1 MVIKMSKLLEEQ
13 LKINDAK
20 LFING
25 EYVNAS
31 SGETFDTINP
41 ATNQKLASVA
51 SASVHDV
58 ESAIQVAQT
67 SFESGIWSK
76 MAVEERAK
84 ILCRMSDLVMA
95 RVDELALIETLDVG
109 KPIKESRD
117 FDIPRAASNLR
128 FFAEMA
134 KYIHHEH
141 YPQSKHMSYTQYA
154 PAGVTSLIIPW
165 NLPFMQMTWKA
176 SAALAAGNTVIVKPA
191 SYTPLSAVMLG
202 EIANEAGLPPGV
214 LNILTGP
221 GSTVG
226 TAMTTH
232 PFVRRISFVG
242 ESTTG
247 KTVMRNAASQLIPV
261 SLELGGKS
269 ANIVFDD
276 ADLDEAVQGSIEA
289 IFRNQGEICL
299 AGSRLL
305 VQETVYEQ
313 FLAKLVTAVKKIKVG
328 DPLDE
333 NTDMGA
339 LISTNHLETVDR
351 YVQIGLEEGAKLAT
365 GGKRVEGLTDGNFYE
380 PTVLYDVDNK
390 MRVAQEEIFGP
401 VLVVIPFKTEE
412 EAIQIANDSIYGLA
426 GVVWSNDLRRAHRV
440 ADQINSGLFWINCW
454 YYRDLRT
461 PFGGSKASGIGREGG
476 RHSFE
481 FYTEAKT
488 ITMKL

>member
-1 MVIKMSKLLEEQ
+1 MSQIQQQVIK
-13 LKINDAK
+13 DAK

-25 EYVNAS
+25 EYKDAI
-31 SGETFDTINP
+31 SGESFDTIDP
-41 ATNQKLASVA
+41 STNSKLASVA
-51 SASVHDV
+51 KANEQDAQH
-58 ESAIQVAQT
+58 AIEVAQST
-67 SFESGIWSK
+67 FESGIWSE
-76 MAVEERAK
+76 MPVAERSR
-84 ILCRMSDLVMA
+84 ILCRMSDIILE
-95 RVDELALIETLDVG
+95 RVDELALVETLDVG
-109 KPIKESRD
+109 KPIKESRG
-117 FDIPRAASNLR
+117 FDIPRAAANLR

-134 KYIHHEH
+134 NYINHEH
-141 YPQSKHMSYTQYA
+141 YDQSKYMSYSKYA

-176 SAALAAGNTVIVKPA
+176 SAAMAAGNTVVVKPA

-202 EIANEAGLPPGV
+202 DIANEAGLPPGV
-214 LNILTGP
+214 LNIITGP
-221 GSTVG
+221 GGTVG
-226 TAMTTH
+226 TSMTTH
-232 PFVRRISFVG
+232 PNVRRISFVG

-247 KTVMRNAASQLIPV
+247 KTVMQNAATQLIPV

-269 ANIVFDD
+269 ANIVFED
-276 ADLDEAVQGSIEA
+276 ADLDEAVAGSIEA
-289 IFRNQGEICL
+289 IYRNQGEICL

-305 VQETVYEQ
+305 VQESVYDVFLEKFVEQ
-313 FLAKLVTAVKKIKVG
+313 AKKLKVG
-328 DPLDE
+328 NPLHED
-333 NTDMGA
+333 TDMGA
-339 LISTNHLETVDR
+339 LVSKSHLETVDE
-351 YVQIGLEEGAKLAT
+351 YVHIGIAEGAKLAT
-365 GGKRVEGLTDGNFYE
+365 GGKRVAGLEEGNFYE

-412 EAIQIANDSIYGLA
+412 EAIRIANDSIYGLA
-426 GVVWSNDLRRAHRV
+426 GVVWTNDLRRAHRV
-440 ADQINSGLFWINCW
+440 ASRVNAGLLWINCW

>member
-1 MVIKMSKLLEEQ
+1 MSGTT
-13 LKINDAK
+13 LKDAK

-25 EYVNAS
+25 EYVDAL

-41 ATNQKLASVA
+41 ATNEKLASVA
-51 SASVHDV
+51 NASEQDV
-58 ESAIQVAQT
+58 QKTAEVAQKT
-67 SFESGIWSK
+67 FESGVWSK
-76 MAVEERAK
+76 MSVDDRAK
-84 ILCRMSDLVMA
+84 ILCKMSDLVME
-95 RVDELALIETLDVG
+95 RVEELAMVETLDVG
-109 KPIKESRD
+109 KPIKESLG
-117 FDIPRAASNLR
+117 FDIPRAAQNLR

-134 KYIHHEH
+134 KYVNHEH
-141 YPQSKHMSYTQYA
+141 YDKGNYMSYAKYA

-214 LNILTGP
+214 LNIITGP

-232 PFVRRISFVG
+232 PNVRRISFVG
-242 ESTTG
+242 ETTTG
-247 KTVMRNAASQLIPV
+247 KTIMKNAASQLIPV

-269 ANIVFDD
+269 ANIVFED
-276 ADLDEAVQGSIEA
+276 ADLDEAVSGSIEA

-305 VQETVYEQ
+305 VQESVYEA
-313 FLAKLVTAVKKIKVG
+313 FLDKFTAAVQKIKVG
-328 DPLDE
+328 DPLDPA
-333 NTDMGA
+333 TDMGA
-339 LISTNHLETVDR
+339 LVSASHLATVDE
-351 YVQIGLEEGAKLAT
+351 YVQIGLAEGAKLAA
-365 GGKRVEGLTDGNFYE
+365 GGKRVAGMDKGNFYE
-380 PTVLYDVDNK
+380 PTVFYEVDNS
-390 MRVAQEEIFGP
+390 MRIAQEEIFGP

-412 EAIQIANDSIYGLA
+412 DAIRIANDSIYGLA
-426 GVVWSNDLRRAHRV
+426 GVVWTNDLRRAHRV
-440 ADQINSGLFWINCW
+440 AAQVDAGLLWINCW
-454 YYRDLRT
+454 YVRDLRT

-488 ITMKL
+488 ITMKC

>member
-1 MVIKMSKLLEEQ
+1 MKIQQQVIK
-13 LKINDAK
+13 DAK

-25 EYVNAS
+25 EYKDS
-31 SGETFDTINP
+31 ISGETFDTIDP

-51 SASVHDV
+51 KANEEDTKQ
-58 ESAIQVAQT
+58 AIECAQRT
-67 SFESGIWSK
+67 FESGVWSE
-76 MAVEERAK
+76 MPVAERSK
-84 ILCRMSDLVMA
+84 ILCRMSELVME
-95 RVDELALIETLDVG
+95 RVDELALVETLDVG
-109 KPIKESRD
+109 KPIKESRG

-134 KYIHHEH
+134 NYINHEH
-141 YPQSKHMSYTQYA
+141 YDHSRFMSYSKYA

-176 SAALAAGNTVIVKPA
+176 SAALAAGNTVVVKPA
-191 SYTPLSAVMLG
+191 SYTPLSAVLLG
-202 EIANEAGLPPGV
+202 EIANDAGLPPGV
-214 LNILTGP
+214 LNIITGP
-221 GSTVG
+221 GGTVG
-226 TAMTTH
+226 TTMTTH
-232 PFVRRISFVG
+232 PNVRRISFVG
-242 ESTTG
+242 ESSTG
-247 KTVMRNAASQLIPV
+247 KTVMQSAASQLIPV

-269 ANIVFDD
+269 ANIVFED
-276 ADLDEAVQGSIEA
+276 ADIEEAVAGSIEA

-305 VQETVYEQ
+305 VQESIYDL
-313 FLAKLVTAVKKIKVG
+313 FLDEFVNAVKKIKVG
-328 DPLDE
+328 DPLSE
-333 NTDMGA
+333 ETDMGA
-339 LISTNHLETVDR
+339 LVSKSHLETVEK
-351 YVQIGLEEGAKLAT
+351 YVQIGLSEGAKLAI
-365 GGKRVEGLTDGNFYE
+365 GGKRIAGLEDGNFFE

-401 VLVVIPFKTEE
+401 VLTVIPFKTEE
-412 EAIQIANDSIYGLA
+412 DAIRIANDSIYGLA
-426 GVVWSNDLRRAHRV
+426 GVVWTNDLRRAHRV
-440 ADQINSGLFWINCW
+440 ASKVNAGLLWINCW

>member
-1 MVIKMSKLLEEQ
+1 MDGIQ
-13 LKINDAK
+13 LQDAK

-25 EYVNAS
+25 EYVDAM

-41 ATNQKLASVA
+41 ATNEKLASVA
-51 SASVHDV
+51 CADERDTSKTI
-58 ESAIQVAQT
+58 EIAQAA
-67 SFESGIWSK
+67 FESGVWSNK
-76 MAVEERAK
+76 SVEERSE
-84 ILCRMSDLVMA
+84 ILCRMSDLVLE
-95 RVDELALIETLDVG
+95 RVEELATLETMDVG
-109 KPIKESRD
+109 KPIKESLG
-117 FDIPRAASNLR
+117 FDIPRAAQNLR

-134 KYIHHEH
+134 KYVNHEH
-141 YPQSKHMSYTQYA
+141 YDKGNFMSYAKYA

-176 SAALAAGNTVIVKPA
+176 SAALAAGNTVVVKPA
-191 SYTPLSAVMLG
+191 SYTPLSALMLG

-221 GSTVG
+221 GGTVG
-226 TAMTTH
+226 TAMTTNPH
-232 PFVRRISFVG
+232 VRRISFVG
-242 ESTTG
+242 ETTTG
-247 KTVMRNAASQLIPV
+247 KTIMRNAASELIPV

-269 ANIVFDD
+269 ANIVFAD
-276 ADLDEAVQGSIEA
+276 ADLDEAVKGSVEA

-305 VQETVYEQ
+305 VEESVYEE
-313 FLAKLVTAVKKIKVG
+313 FLEKFVAAVQKIKVG
-328 DPLDE
+328 DPLDME
-333 NTDMGA
+333 TDMGA
-339 LISTNHLETVDR
+339 LVSKSHLETVEQ
-351 YVQIGLEEGAKLAT
+351 YVQIGLSEGAKLAH
-365 GGKRVEGLTDGNFYE
+365 GGKRVAGLDKGNYYE

-412 EAIQIANDSIYGLA
+412 EAIRIANDSIYGLA
-426 GVVWSNDLRRAHRV
+426 GVVWTNDLRRAHRV
-440 ADQINSGLFWINCW
+440 AAGINSGLLWINCW
-454 YYRDLRT
+454 YVRDLRT

-488 ITMKL
+488 VTMKL